1 MLATI
6 IIFQKILQ
14 LIMGEL
20 FIYKIKEIS
29 KLIILIAL
37 LKK

>member
-1 MLATI
+1 MLAII

-14 LIMGEL
+14 LIMEEL